1 MSPINTQS
9 GITVSDGNLALTA
22 TGNTNSQNSQASFGI
37 SSGKWYFENTV
48 VAQSGANQ
56 SLWGFINQGTS
67 TTTNP
72 GSSNGIVC
80 GCVGSAY
87 ATMSGSTVA
96 NAIGASFTTN
106 DVAMVAIDVDAGKLW
121 FGKNGTWLGSSSP
134 NPATGTSP
142 NITFTAGTPINP
154 VWQGYESLN
163 KGAMNFGQR
172 GFVYTPPSGFVA
184 LNTFNLPTPTIGAT
198 ASTQAN
204 KYMDVV
210 LYAGTGASNTITNG
224 GFTPSLNWTKAR
236 NKNDVHLIVDQV
248 RGGNKTLIPSNGAG
262 ATGTDA
268 EGTYSVVTSFN
279 SNGVTLGAD
288 PAGLYNASGYNYVA
302 WQWAGNGTGVSNT
315 AGSITSTVSANTS
328 AGFSVVTY
336 TGNGS
341 AGATV
346 GHGLGVALKMLIVKN
361 RVQGTYGNWN
371 VWHTAIT
378 GSQYLSLN
386 LTDAVS
392 TNNNRWN
399 GTIPTSTVFSLG
411 ADSFGNTNKS
421 GDTYVAYC
429 FSEVAGYSKF
439 GSYTGNGSAD
449 GPFLYFGFR
458 PAFIM
463 FKRTS
468 SAVDWTIYDNK
479 RIGYNPNNYKLRPNV
494 TDAEYSTAGFFE
506 ADIVSN
512 GFKIRTSDAEV
523 NTSGQTYIY
532 MAFAESPFN
541 YANAR

>member
-1 MSPINTQS
+1 VLNPIDS
-9 GITVSDGNLALTA
+9 RTVVSNGNLTSTFQ
-22 TGNTNSQNSQASFGI
+22 TGLLSSKGTFGV
-37 SSGKWYFENTV
+37 SSGKWYWEATLV
-48 VAQSGANQ
+48 VSPSSEEGIGIAIATWSPSGWVGD
-56 SLWGFINQGTS
+56 SSSSFGYWGGAGSGYVTGVKYPGGTTYGAGFTQGAVIGIALDMDAGTLVFYKNGVSQGT
-67 TTTNP
+67 
-72 GSSNGIVC
+72 
-80 GCVGSAY
+80 
-87 ATMSGSTVA
+87 
-96 NAIGASFTTN
+96 FTT
-106 DVAMVAIDVDAGKLW
+106 GLT
-121 FGKNGTWLGSSSP
+121 GTWMPAVSNQTSTSSW
-134 NPATGTSP
+134 A
-142 NITFTAGTPINP
+142 F
-154 VWQGYESLN
+154 
-163 KGAMNFGQR
+163 NFGQR
-172 GFVYTPPSGFVA
+172 GFLYTPPSGFVA

-302 WQWAGNGTGVSNT
+302 WQWAGNGTGVTNT
-315 AGSITSTVSANTS
+315 DGSITSTVSANTS
-328 AGFSVVTY
+328 AGFSVITY
-336 TGNGS
+336 DGIAS
-341 AGATV
+341 AGTV
-346 GHGLGVALKMLIVKN
+346 GHGLGVAPKMIIVK
-361 RVQGTYGNWN
+361 RRSSVDPWV
-371 VWHTAIT
+371 VWHTSLANT
-378 GSQYLSLN
+378 EYLYLN
-386 LTDAVS
+386 S
-392 TNNNRWN
+392 TAGKATNTTYWN
-399 GTIPTSTVFSLG
+399 STFPTSSVFSLG
-411 ADSFGNTNKS
+411 LTNDVNATS
-421 GDTYVAYC
+421 STYVAYV
-429 FSEVAGYSKF
+429 FSEIAGYSKF